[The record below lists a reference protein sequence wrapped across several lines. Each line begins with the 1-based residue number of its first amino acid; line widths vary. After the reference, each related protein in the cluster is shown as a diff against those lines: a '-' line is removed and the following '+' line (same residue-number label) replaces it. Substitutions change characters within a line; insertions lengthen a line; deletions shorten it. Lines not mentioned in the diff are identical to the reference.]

1 MAPPH
6 STTSLPLIMSIPQAN
21 VNSPLRGVNST
32 VTGSLSGSLRS
43 ILYSLITTSFAQVAS
58 VFRTKVTLAG
68 APALSLRL
76 GGSKPLS
83 VTSTVAVCVSF
94 CSVASAAAP
103 DAAPGCLIDT
113 QQLCAAPQH
122 FAAAQQF
129 CALAL
134 QQFCAAPNA
143 AADSAMA
150 ATSSVMDAIIVFL
163 YIVFLL
169 IDFRFMIELLNF
181 TRVAAAFSIPHTTA
195 NRHREHLRYG
205 RKPDVEDGNHQHPR
219 RVCPLPRDVNRCPFD
234 NQGDR
239 QPGCQHH
246 EIAPPP
252 RIYKPIT
259 SAERRPAGAKDEK
272 NEQPVTQARHETVP
286 QREAEIAHTFVER
299 RLRKLPRVID
309 GHSQNEDCRDGFP

>member
-113 QQLCAAPQH
+113 QQLCAAP
-122 FAAAQQF
+122 
-129 CALAL
+129 
-134 QQFCAAPNA
+134 NA

-195 NRHREHLRYG
+195 NRHRDGAKDEGRQREHLRYG

-252 RIYKPIT
+252 RIYEPIT

>member
-113 QQLCAAPQH
+113 QQLCA
-122 FAAAQQF
+122 
-129 CALAL
+129 LAL

-195 NRHREHLRYG
+195 NRHRDGAKDEGRQREHLRY
-205 RKPDVEDGNHQHPR
+205 
-219 RVCPLPRDVNRCPFD
+219 
-234 NQGDR
+234 
-239 QPGCQHH
+239 
-246 EIAPPP
+246 
-252 RIYKPIT
+252 
-259 SAERRPAGAKDEK
+259 
-272 NEQPVTQARHETVP
+272 
-286 QREAEIAHTFVER
+286 
-299 RLRKLPRVID
+299 
-309 GHSQNEDCRDGFP
+309 